1 MNIIQT
7 HSFKTLVTS
16 RFVRIL
22 ASTDVR
28 WIGSAEKC
36 FRFEIIGCDPEQ
48 IIPEINFEATS
59 KPAGNFCLKLLR
71 YVNVMYVINS
81 KLRVETQSLC
91 TKQIQNVN
99 VLPTVSLILRL
110 H

>member
-1 MNIIQT
+1 M
-7 HSFKTLVTS
+7 VTS

-71 YVNVMYVINS
+71 YVMYVINS
-81 KLRVETQSLC
+81 KLRVETQSKYKTSMFCQQFHLFWGFIDERFPNFIMK
-91 TKQIQNVN
+91 TDG
-99 VLPTVSLILRL
+99 
-110 H
+110 

>member
-16 RFVRIL
+16 RFIRIL

-59 KPAGNFCLKLLR
+59 KPAGNYCDTYKFKTETLR
-71 YVNVMYVINS
+71 V
-81 KLRVETQSLC
+81 RVETKTRNWPIIFCLL
-91 TKQIQNVN
+91 T
-99 VLPTVSLILRL
+99 
-110 H
+110 